1 MVERARAKRA
11 WEKTLPS
18 LSDVTQ
24 LPQRLRMMQEQE
36 AREWAW
42 REGEIQKTQNERLVV
57 SDSTTPLYSFR
68 IVAGVTR
75 SSRCYS

>member
-18 LSDVTQ
+18 LSDVTH
-24 LPQRLRMMQEQE
+24 LPQRLKMMQEQE

-42 REGEIQKTQNERLVV
+42 REGEIQKTQDERLVV
-57 SDSTTPLYSFR
+57 SENTKF
-68 IVAGVTR
+68 V
-75 SSRCYS
+75 